1 MVRNQSQRSMKNTR
15 RQRLHRPRRKSNHT
29 TNEDRA
35 PRKDRPIRLLFRLV
49 YQQAESTAVFTN
61 MRVQWAPQNSPRSQ
75 TGHNCSRV
83 QPASEH
89 NFTQIQPYSIGAR
102 CDFFFS
108 PFLFFHK
115 NSQARG
121 GEAKGQGKA
130 KHAHN
135 RLFTTML
142 QTVTMFPGRSY
153 SFRGPPQFETASIF
167 WHHHSHSIGTCW
179 YGQCFKVRPVYRQFE
194 SFANG

>member
-1 MVRNQSQRSMKNTR
+1 MKRLVRNQSQRSMKNTR

-102 CDFFFS
+102 CDFFFLS
-108 PFLFFHK
+108 FSFL
-115 NSQARG
+115 SQKQSSKRG
-121 GEAKGQGKA
+121 GGQGTRKSKTCA
-130 KHAHN
+130 QSAVHN
-135 RLFTTML
+135 NAPNRYNVSWALI
-142 QTVTMFPGRSY
+142 
-153 SFRGPPQFETASIF
+153 QF
-167 WHHHSHSIGTCW
+167 
-179 YGQCFKVRPVYRQFE
+179 
-194 SFANG
+194 